1 MRTYPPPNKD
11 PMKATVPVLLLVFLP
26 AAFSSLVSA
35 PPGKASPAR
44 MRYDHGDPTPCEQ
57 LMLEMINRARADP
70 TAEAARLGIQLN
82 KGLEAGAISS
92 SPKPPLAFHPKL
104 TAAAR
109 GHTRW
114 MLSAGRFSHT
124 GAEGSDPRKRVA
136 AAGYE
141 FSQSWSQ
148 AENIGFGGTVG
159 TPDLPTETAAR
170 HDALFQSPEHRKNI
184 CGPDFREIGL
194 GLMAGRFKGGN
205 AVLVT
210 QNFAKGGTG
219 PSPLVTGVVFE
230 DRDGDGFYD
239 PGEGMAGVTVVPE
252 GGNWEAVT
260 SASGGYAVP
269 YDSTAAGTLTVT
281 FQSGPLRGAVQRSV
295 TRTGGNVKVDLLRKP

>member
-1 MRTYPPPNKD
+1 MQAYLPPKKGA
-11 PMKATVPVLLLVFLP
+11 MKAAVPVLLLVFLP
-26 AAFSSLVSA
+26 AAFTPLVSA
-35 PPGKASPAR
+35 PPRKASPAR

-57 LMLEMINRARADP
+57 LMLEMINRARANP
-70 TAEAARLGIQLN
+70 AAEAARLGIRLN
-82 KGLEAGAISS
+82 SGLGPGTIASG
-92 SPKPPLAFHPKL
+92 PKPPLAFHPKL

-124 GAEGSDPRKRVA
+124 GDKGSDPRKRVA

-148 AENIGFGGTVG
+148 AENIGFGGTAG
-159 TPDLPTETAAR
+159 TPDPPLETAAR
-170 HDALFQSPEHRKNI
+170 HDGLFQSPQHRKNI

-194 GLMAGRFKGGN
+194 GLMAGRFQGGN

-210 QNFAKGGTG
+210 QNFASGGTG
-219 PSPLVTGVVFE
+219 PSPLVTGVIFE
-230 DRDGDGFYD
+230 DRDSDGFYD
-239 PGEGMAGVTVVPE
+239 PGEGVAGVTVVPE

-269 YDSTAAGTLTVT
+269 YDPTAAGTLTIT
-281 FQSGPLRGAVQRSV
+281 FQGGPFRSAVTRSI
-295 TRTGGNVKVDLLRKP
+295 TRTGGNVKVDLLKKP